1 MSDQPSSNGNS
12 TPPPQIVAN
21 DGVAHRCA
29 IIVPTTQTIIYS
41 LTRWL
46 FDQLRDGPSFT
57 VSILQH
63 MSSGYVEDMRQA
75 LTEGFLRQCDAPWLL
90 MIDSDTLPRL
100 SARQIVDG
108 AEAAGVKIVA
118 GPTPVHGKAGGV
130 YSNLTS
136 LNDTAMIGTRW
147 HKIPWEQKER
157 YWPIRAAGFACTL
170 IHRDV
175 IATLMDDAKAGR
187 AAWPFRAGWRNG
199 RMLQSE
205 DFSFFL
211 RAYKRGFRAYADL
224 DNPCSHVKHIAL
236 TPSRAIEDLVFHDP
250 TAQPHPQAPRDLPE
264 GWAVA
269 EFVGSGLNKPRL
281 VVPAGAEPA
290 PPAAP
295 AKE

>member
-1 MSDQPSSNGNS
+1 VLHDRDQTGRLTEDAAPDRDTLLAEMSDSQLSVLFIARREEQERSGGNR
-12 TPPPQIVAN
+12 TGFQN
-21 DGVAHRCA
+21 
-29 IIVPTTQTIIYS
+29 
-41 LTRWL
+41 
-46 FDQLRDGPSFT
+46 
-57 VSILQH
+57 LQDRENH
-63 MSSGYVEDMRQA
+63 GDKRPFV
-75 LTEGFLRQCDAPWLL
+75 
-90 MIDSDTLPRL
+90 
-100 SARQIVDG
+100 
-108 AEAAGVKIVA
+108 VA